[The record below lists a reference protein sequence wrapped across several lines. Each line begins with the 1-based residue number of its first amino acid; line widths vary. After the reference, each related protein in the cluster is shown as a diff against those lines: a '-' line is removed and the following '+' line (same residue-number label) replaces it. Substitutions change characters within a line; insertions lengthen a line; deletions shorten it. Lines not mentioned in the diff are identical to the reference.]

1 MDRSTIWASCGPGNS
16 VSDTQG
22 PDEPAG
28 PAAVN
33 PARDTVMW
41 RYGPRLS
48 QLSPQSGNLIHS
60 LGRRA
65 RGGTTI
71 ILPHWKSM
79 SSKLFM
85 ENMHCVELLS
95 LQAVGIYTRVWL
107 HKSCI
112 ATVSSVTCD
121 CDEWCAC
128 VGVFV
133 CVCVCLCVCV
143 LMF

>member
-1 MDRSTIWASCGPGNS
+1 
-16 VSDTQG
+16 
-22 PDEPAG
+22 
-28 PAAVN
+28 
-33 PARDTVMW
+33 MW

-60 LGRRA
+60 PGRLA

-85 ENMHCVELLS
+85 ENILCVELLS
-95 LQAVGIYTRVWL
+95 LQAVGIYTGVWL

-112 ATVSSVTCD
+112 ATISTVTCD

-133 CVCVCLCVCV
+133 CVFVCV
-143 LMF
+143 RERERERERERREGQIFPCNQFAPRGIV